1 LHVAFHSLTFIYFL
15 VHCDNKQEDSTR
27 EEHIMT
33 DVNVRQPT
41 LVVADDDADVRA
53 ILVDALRAG
62 GHSVEWEP
70 CGAGLLSRLS
80 RVPGP
85 DLVVTDLK
93 MPWLDGLE
101 VLERAERMGLHVP
114 GILCTGFFDHEVRER
129 AERLDV
135 PILQKPL
142 DLARLRQA
150 VSRGLDEALWTE
162 PEHDGYEPIRRR
174 TRRDRWVGGL
184 DSPR

>member
-1 LHVAFHSLTFIYFL
+1 
-15 VHCDNKQEDSTR
+15 
-27 EEHIMT
+27 MT